1 MVVFRAIPYEHYA
14 VSFASLP
21 ETTIVKV
28 DSMLDLVEALWDSQ
42 SDVSVEQDSSVP
54 LSADDITNGSRLVVT
69 KKHDSSGND
78 ELTISKRWTD
88 AKAKFLKE
96 SSDAPRMHQRIAGGG
111 NDSFAVQLNIATD
124 PIRRTELVEDPAF
137 RRADEMIPRLSFVI
151 SSLWTDVAVIGNT
164 PEGFPVIIINMYS
177 TEYDTGISMLVI
189 FFKSCA
195 FCLFRKEYEYE
206 GLLVKS

>member
-1 MVVFRAIPYEHYA
+1 
-14 VSFASLP
+14 
-21 ETTIVKV
+21 
-28 DSMLDLVEALWDSQ
+28 MLDLVEALWDSQ

-177 TEYDTGISMLVI
+177 TEYDTGISMLII
-189 FFKSCA
+189 F
-195 FCLFRKEYEYE
+195 
-206 GLLVKS
+206 